1 VVIRQRPRSTRLL
14 LVALVSISVAVI
26 SLDYRQGDS
35 GPLAGLGRSAKA
47 AMAPLQRTVTAI
59 SRPVGNFV
67 SGVVHLPSLAQQ
79 NDDLRRQV
87 NALLARGQVTA
98 VDDQRLET
106 LEGLLGLQQSLHP
119 SSVAARVIANGVSNF
134 QWTVT
139 IDHGSADGIAADMP
153 VVAGTAEA
161 PMLVGR
167 VLSVTS
173 HASEVMLIIDRSSA
187 VAGML
192 GASGDAGLV
201 EGQGS
206 GDLKMTFVDVGT
218 HVQGDEQVFTKG
230 YQVNGEPG
238 LFPPGLLIGQVS
250 HSVPVTNELQASI
263 AIRPAVDFSSLDF
276 VLVLQTT
283 NAGKP

>member
-26 SLDYRQGDS
+26 SLDYRQGDN

-47 AMAPLQRTVTAI
+47 AMAPLQRAVTAV
-59 SRPVGNFV
+59 SRPVENFV

-79 NDDLRRQV
+79 NDALRRQ
-87 NALLARGQVTA
+87 LQSLTA
-98 VDDQRLET
+98 ELQITGVDNQQLKT

-139 IDHGSADGIAADMP
+139 IDRGSADGIAPNMP

-173 HASEVMLIIDRSSA
+173 HASEVILITDRSSA
-187 VAGML
+187 VAAML
-192 GASGDAGLV
+192 GTSGETGLV
-201 EGQGS
+201 QGQGA
-206 GDLKMTFVDVGT
+206 GDLKMTFVNVGT
-218 HVQGDEQVFTKG
+218 QVQGDEQVFTKG
-230 YQVNGEPG
+230 YEVNGQPG

-263 AIRPAVDFSSLDF
+263 AVRPAVDLSNLDF
-276 VLVLQTT
+276 VLILQTSNPAKT
-283 NAGKP
+283 

>member
-26 SLDYRQGDS
+26 SLDYRQGDN

-47 AMAPLQRTVTAI
+47 AMAPLQRAVTAV
-59 SRPVGNFV
+59 SRPVENFV

-79 NDDLRRQV
+79 NDDLRRQ
-87 NALLARGQVTA
+87 LQSLTA
-98 VDDQRLET
+98 ELQITGVDAQQLKT

-139 IDHGSADGIAADMP
+139 IDRGSADGIAPNMP
-153 VVAGTAEA
+153 VVTGTAEA

-173 HASEVMLIIDRSSA
+173 HASEVILIIDRSSA
-187 VAGML
+187 VAAML
-192 GASGDAGLV
+192 GTSGETGLV
-201 EGQGS
+201 QGQGA

-218 HVQGDEQVFTKG
+218 QVQGDEQVFTKG
-230 YQVNGEPG
+230 YEVNGQPG

-263 AIRPAVDFSSLDF
+263 AVRPAVDLSNLDF
-276 VLVLQTT
+276 VLILQTSNPAKT
-283 NAGKP
+283 

>member
-1 VVIRQRPRSTRLL
+1 MVIRQRPRSTRLL

-26 SLDYRQGDS
+26 SLDYRQGDN

-47 AMAPLQRTVTAI
+47 AMAPLQRAVTAV
-59 SRPVGNFV
+59 SRPVENFV

-79 NDDLRRQV
+79 NDALRRQ
-87 NALLARGQVTA
+87 LQSLTA
-98 VDDQRLET
+98 ELQITGVDNQQLKT

-139 IDHGSADGIAADMP
+139 IDRGSADGIAPNMP

-173 HASEVMLIIDRSSA
+173 HASEVILITDRSSA
-187 VAGML
+187 VAAML
-192 GASGDAGLV
+192 GTSGETGLV
-201 EGQGS
+201 QGQGA
-206 GDLKMTFVDVGT
+206 GDLKMTFVNVGT
-218 HVQGDEQVFTKG
+218 QVQGDEQVFTKG
-230 YQVNGEPG
+230 YEVNGQPG

-263 AIRPAVDFSSLDF
+263 AVRPAVDLSNLDF
-276 VLVLQTT
+276 VLILQTSNPAKT
-283 NAGKP
+283 